1 MGGAPRRILIADDNP
16 DALESLAMLLEC
28 GGHEVCKAADGVQA
42 VELES
47 SRQPELALLDIGMPA
62 LDGYEVARR
71 IRAEPWGRE
80 MVLVALSGWGQS
92 EDLRRST
99 EAGFDLHLVK
109 PLNME
114 ALADVFG
121 RVSGGLRSTGYGL
134 RPEKQSESDR
144 HP

>member
-42 VELES
+42 VELAS

-121 RVSGGLRSTGYGL
+121 RVSGGLRATG
-134 RPEKQSESDR
+134 
-144 HP
+144 